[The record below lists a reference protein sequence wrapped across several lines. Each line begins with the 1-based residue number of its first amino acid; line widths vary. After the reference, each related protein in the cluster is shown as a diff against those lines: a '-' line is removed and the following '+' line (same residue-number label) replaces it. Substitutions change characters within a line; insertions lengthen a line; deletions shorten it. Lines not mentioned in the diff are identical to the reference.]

1 MRYSLVVQ
9 WLGLRT
15 TTAMAAQVQSPI
27 WELRSQKLL
36 GAAKK
41 QTEAHIMH
49 CGHNFYGLRCNS
61 KTSRN
66 FFFLLQIPQI
76 EDSFL
81 SQMLATSVT
90 SFLSLLSQELSPFHL
105 KEICYSL
112 FIYLFIYF
120 WHIIIASITPLGVCS
135 HYSVK

>member
-1 MRYSLVVQ
+1 MGYSLVAQ

-15 TTAMAAQVQSPI
+15 LTAMAAQVQSPI
-27 WELRSQKLL
+27 WELRSHKLL

-41 QTEAHIMH
+41 QTEAHIRH
-49 CGHNFYGLRCNS
+49 CGHNLCSLRCNS

-81 SQMLATSVT
+81 T
-90 SFLSLLSQELSPFHL
+90 
-105 KEICYSL
+105 
-112 FIYLFIYF
+112 
-120 WHIIIASITPLGVCS
+120 
-135 HYSVK
+135 